1 VCQTCFGGM
10 IRSNKKDPF
19 TILRAELNSLA
30 GKIAKEGYTTAVK
43 GKLKEVAGQ
52 LQQLADRL

>member
-1 VCQTCFGGM
+1 M

-19 TILRAELNSLA
+19 TVLRAELNALA
-30 GKIAKEGYTTAVK
+30 MKIAKEGYTTAVK

-52 LQQLADRL
+52 LQQLADRP